1 MPSERTLK
9 NRILA
14 FISEQRPPVVIMG
27 YPIALAGATLALG
40 NLPTPLEMLQIFV
53 AVYFIVSSMH
63 IINGVIDFERD
74 KKKWPM
80 RPLATGLVER
90 HEFVIYGILMG
101 AIGTF
106 LAYYWFNWQCALIVA
121 FVVITGMLY
130 INYLRDKI
138 GFLPL
143 MWILA
148 LMPIGA
154 WVAFAPQT
162 VFTPLPWLLYL
173 FLAVH
178 QIGHMV
184 SEELHDPETKGFI
197 IEPGLQKRPMLYVLS
212 ILLMLVVGVVIYLST
227 ALHWIY
233 LMALFALTAF
243 SLISAVPMVKEPT
256 STENF
261 RKANM
266 VIVNY
271 NIVYWL
277 ALGVIL

>member
-1 MPSERTLK
+1 
-9 NRILA
+9 
-14 FISEQRPPVVIMG
+14 MG